1 MSNQINESRITYCK
15 IGDYLIPNLSLPAE
29 EKSITLGKWG
39 MIHKDYLKNHWR
51 VQFNI
56 MLTKGTLYQHCAE
69 VEQQAKELYSRLVDD
84 MAKAEGVTEQLKT
97 NDQMEWVRRMNNI
110 RNRAEEVVYNEIIYK

>member
-29 EKSITLGKWG
+29 EKSITRGKWG
-39 MIHKDYLKNHWR
+39 MMHKDYIKNHKR
-51 VQFNI
+51 VKFNI
-56 MLTKGTLYQHCAE
+56 MLTKGTLYRHCAE
-69 VEQQAKELYSRLVDD
+69 VEQQAQEIFFRLIDD
-84 MAKAEGVTEQLKT
+84 MAKAEGITEQLKEE
-97 NDQMEWVRRMNNI
+97 NQMLWVARMNNI